1 MTPLQEQ
8 TLRLMVRKHR
18 AQSKQA
24 NTRLA
29 RHTIS
34 VKTYVEIK
42 SLQEEELIAIV
53 RGMLEA
59 ASKTTTQQ

>member
-8 TLRLMVRKHR
+8 VLRTVARKHQ
-18 AQSKQA
+18 AQCKQA

-29 RHTIS
+29 RHIIS
-34 VKTYVEIK
+34 EKTLKEIYAR
-42 SLQEEELIAIV
+42 QEEELISTV

-59 ASKTTTQQ
+59 SSKTTTQQ